1 MLADRYFVLI
11 EDDAIMGYSITQ
23 RLELEGA
30 KVTWVKQAIRGV
42 SAVRTPSRPVDGVIC
57 DIRLPDGTGED
68 IFIEVSRSIT
78 PPPFLFITGQGEI
91 DQAVRLLRAG
101 AADYMTKPF
110 DMPFFLSRLALIL
123 RPELPDGLPPQLG
136 ISPLARQIDALILDF
151 AKNDRPVL
159 IRGQQGL
166 GKAHIARRIHD
177 FSDRAAAPFIAV
189 NAYREASL
197 DDKLTEAT
205 AAVGDGTLFING
217 VERLNAA
224 SQDRLMAILGSAP
237 FRLVVSSGTQGEE
250 KTDDGKGQNGK
261 GQDGMG
267 GDDILHSELRPD
279 LLYTLVSNEIVVPP
293 LSQRP
298 EDATWLAGQLFQTL
312 NARRDEPLK
321 GVSELAY
328 VAIRDHDWPGNGRE
342 LRARLVRAME
352 APDKDWIHPAD
363 IFPELNEGDR
373 EIQTLS
379 QARESAER
387 RQIIK
392 ALGQT
397 GGQLTEA
404 AGLLKVSRTTLWE
417 KMQKLGL

>member
-1 MLADRYFVLI
+1 MLTDRYFVLI
-11 EDDAIMGYSITQ
+11 EDDTIMGNSIAQ

-30 KVTWVKQAIRGV
+30 KVTWLKQAVRGV
-42 SAVRTPSRPVDGVIC
+42 AAVRTPHRPVDGVIC
-57 DIRLPDGTGED
+57 DICLPDGTGED
-68 IFIEVSRSIT
+68 VFVEVSRSIT

-110 DMPFFLSRLALIL
+110 EMPFFLNRLALIL
-123 RPELPDGLPPQLG
+123 RPDLPDGLPPQLG

-177 FSDRAAAPFIAV
+177 FSDRTAAPFVAV
-189 NAYREASL
+189 NAFRETSL
-197 DDKLTEAT
+197 DDKLAEAI
-205 AAVGDGTLFING
+205 AAVRDGTLFVNG
-217 VERLNAA
+217 VERLSAA
-224 SQDRLMAILGSAP
+224 SQDRLMAVLGSAP
-237 FRLVVSSGTQGEE
+237 FRLVVSSGTQIEE
-250 KTDDGKGQNGK
+250 KT
-261 GQDGMG
+261 G
-267 GDDILHSELRPD
+267 GDKAEVGTVEDEGLRSGLRPD
-279 LLYTLVSNEIVVPP
+279 LLYVLVSNEIVIPP

-312 NARRDEPLK
+312 NVRREEPLK
-321 GVSELAY
+321 GVSELAFA
-328 VAIRDHDWPGNGRE
+328 AIRDHDWPGNGRE
-342 LRARLVRAME
+342 LRSRLVRAME
-352 APDKDWIHPAD
+352 AADKDWIHPAD
-363 IFPELNEGDR
+363 IFPELNQGDR

-387 RQIIK
+387 RQIIM

-397 GGQLTEA
+397 GGQVTEA
-404 AGLLKVSRTTLWE
+404 ARLLKVSRTTLWE
-417 KMQKLGL
+417 KMQKLDL

>member
-1 MLADRYFVLI
+1 MLTDRYFVLI
-11 EDDAIMGYSITQ
+11 EDDTIMGNSIAQ

-30 KVTWVKQAIRGV
+30 KVTWLKQAVRGV
-42 SAVRTPSRPVDGVIC
+42 AAVRTPHRPVDGVIC
-57 DIRLPDGTGED
+57 DICLPDGTGED
-68 IFIEVSRSIT
+68 VFVEVSRSIT

-110 DMPFFLSRLALIL
+110 EMPFFLNRLALIL
-123 RPELPDGLPPQLG
+123 RPNLPDGLPPQLG

-177 FSDRAAAPFIAV
+177 FSDRTSAPFVAV
-189 NAYREASL
+189 NAFRETSL
-197 DDKLTEAT
+197 DDKLAEAI
-205 AAVGDGTLFING
+205 AAVRDGTLFVNG
-217 VERLNAA
+217 VERLSAA
-224 SQDRLMAILGSAP
+224 SQDRLMAVLGSAP
-237 FRLVVSSGTQGEE
+237 FRLVVSSGTQIEE
-250 KTDDGKGQNGK
+250 KT
-261 GQDGMG
+261 G
-267 GDDILHSELRPD
+267 GDKAEVGTVEDEGLRSGLRPD
-279 LLYTLVSNEIVVPP
+279 LLYVLVSNEIVIPP

-312 NARRDEPLK
+312 NVRREEPLK
-321 GVSELAY
+321 GVSELAFA
-328 VAIRDHDWPGNGRE
+328 AIRDHDWPGNGRE
-342 LRARLVRAME
+342 LRSRLVRAME
-352 APDKDWIHPAD
+352 AADKDWIHPAD
-363 IFPELNEGDR
+363 IFPELNQGDR

-379 QARESAER
+379 EARESAER

-397 GGQLTEA
+397 GGQVTEA
-404 AGLLKVSRTTLWE
+404 ARLLKVSRTTLWE
-417 KMQKLGL
+417 KMQKLDL

>member
-1 MLADRYFVLI
+1 MLTDRYFVLI
-11 EDDAIMGYSITQ
+11 EDDTIMGNSIAQ

-30 KVTWVKQAIRGV
+30 KVTWLKQAVRGV
-42 SAVRTPSRPVDGVIC
+42 AAVRTPHRPVDGVIC
-57 DIRLPDGTGED
+57 DICLPDGTGED
-68 IFIEVSRSIT
+68 VFVEVSRSIT

-110 DMPFFLSRLALIL
+110 EMPFFLNRLALIL
-123 RPELPDGLPPQLG
+123 RPDLPDGLPPQLG

-177 FSDRAAAPFIAV
+177 FSDRTAAPFVAV
-189 NAYREASL
+189 NAFRETSL
-197 DDKLTEAT
+197 DDKLAEAI
-205 AAVGDGTLFING
+205 AAVRDGTLFVNG
-217 VERLNAA
+217 VERLSAA
-224 SQDRLMAILGSAP
+224 SQDRLMAVLGSAP
-237 FRLVVSSGTQGEE
+237 FRLVVSSGTQIEE
-250 KTDDGKGQNGK
+250 KT
-261 GQDGMG
+261 G
-267 GDDILHSELRPD
+267 GDKAEVGTVEDEGLRSGLRPD
-279 LLYTLVSNEIVVPP
+279 LLYVLVSNEIVIPP

-312 NARRDEPLK
+312 NVRREEPLK
-321 GVSELAY
+321 GVSELAFA
-328 VAIRDHDWPGNGRE
+328 AIRDHDWPGNGRE
-342 LRARLVRAME
+342 LRSRLVRAME
-352 APDKDWIHPAD
+352 AADKDWIHPAD
-363 IFPELNEGDR
+363 IFPELNQGDR

-379 QARESAER
+379 EARESAER

-397 GGQLTEA
+397 GGQVTEA
-404 AGLLKVSRTTLWE
+404 ARLLKVSRTTLWE
-417 KMQKLGL
+417 KMQKLDL